1 MKWAEKRVT
10 GTWTRLGP
18 QVDPITR
25 VWVERS
31 VLVVGSS
38 ILERKKN
45 KKKRKERVVR
55 NVKEGMKDGV
65 PVAVRLVGI
74 AELRNLFGASNVN
87 QETGSKLVRGGRSNR
102 VRIGDGKGSKFKTIC
117 TKRMPPM
124 THYGVQS
131 NLTVQTPHD
140 VSFLFVP

>member
-1 MKWAEKRVT
+1 MGRTVSVGRRLLDPGAEKK
-10 GTWTRLGP
+10 
-18 QVDPITR
+18 
-25 VWVERS
+25 S
-31 VLVVGSS
+31 
-38 ILERKKN
+38 RKEK
-45 KKKRKERVVR
+45 KKKRVAR

-102 VRIGDGKGSKFKTIC
+102 VRTGDGKGSKFKTIC

-131 NLTVQTPHD
+131 NLTIQTPHD

>member
-65 PVAVRLVGI
+65 PVVVRLGGV
-74 AELRNLFGASNVN
+74 AELRNPLGASNVN
-87 QETGSKLVRGGRSNR
+87 QERDSKLVRGGDQIAFELVTGR
-102 VRIGDGKGSKFKTIC
+102 GL
-117 TKRMPPM
+117 
-124 THYGVQS
+124 
-131 NLTVQTPHD
+131 NLKPSAHRGCPQ
-140 VSFLFVP
+140 